1 MRKFENYQ
9 KIYRY
14 IVSLDCQHPDY
25 RKCHQIQN
33 LFLYFEDYLN
43 LTTNQWKRIAN
54 NMAELNLLPCS
65 GKFVQD
71 DLLVLLGDIHFMLIS
86 LEKAY
91 KIAFRLLLLLD
102 NKPLYEEAR
111 SSFLYTN
118 VKQIRNCLEH
128 MDENLTE
135 KDTKNNHFTQ
145 SYSSY
150 TNWFCQQWG
159 TIVNDKII
167 LGKYSYELSEDSL
180 YPIQNLYNSISKLI
194 DEKYVLPNKEDYDM
208 IFKK

>member
-14 IVSLDCQHPDY
+14 IAPLDCKHPDY

-33 LFLYFEDYLN
+33 LFLYFENYLN
-43 LTTNQWKRIAN
+43 LTTNQWRRIAN

-65 GKFVQD
+65 GKLVQE
-71 DLLVLLGDIHFMLIS
+71 DLLVLLGDIHFMFIS

-102 NKPLYEEAR
+102 NKPLYEESR

-118 VKQIRNCLEH
+118 IKQIRNCLEH
-128 MDENLTE
+128 MDENLTD
-135 KDTKNNHFTQ
+135 KDTKNNYLIQ
-145 SYSSY
+145 SYSPY

-167 LGKYSYELSEDSL
+167 LGKYSYELSEASL
-180 YPIQNLYNSISKLI
+180 SPVQNLYDSILKLI
-194 DEKYVLPNKEDYDM
+194 EEKYVLPNREVYDM

>member
-9 KIYRY
+9 KIYLY
-14 IVSLDCQHPDY
+14 IVPLDCKHPDY

-33 LFLYFEDYLN
+33 LFFYFENYLN
-43 LTTNQWKRIAN
+43 LTTNQWRRIAN

-65 GKFVQD
+65 GKFVQE
-71 DLLVLLGDIHFMLIS
+71 DLLVLLGDIHFMFIS

-128 MDENLTE
+128 MDENLTD
-135 KDTKNNHFTQ
+135 KDTKNNNLVQ
-145 SYSSY
+145 SYSPY

-180 YPIQNLYNSISKLI
+180 SPIQNLYDSILKLI
-194 DEKYVLPNKEDYDM
+194 EEKYALPNREDYDM